1 MKFDTSGLESTAS
14 VFGTAGRELVDG
26 FSAAAAPAF
35 DLPTTKDVSFS
46 FICYTI
52 LCLRFVWRKSELLVG

>member
-26 FSAAAAPAF
+26 FAAAAPPAF
-35 DLPTTKDVSFS
+35 ELPVTKDVSFS

-52 LCLRFVWRKSELLVG
+52 LCLRFAWIKSELLVG